1 MDWVA
6 TMDTWERELQA
17 AIDSGAAWQTPEDAA
32 YARRMIHTGAVTL
45 GPVAVTAYNG
55 ERIPARGE
63 IVPGSEGSEEYREK
77 VRAMVAAG
85 NPPEWIK

>member
-6 TMDTWERELQA
+6 TMSQWDDELQA
-17 AIDSGAAWQTPEDAA
+17 AIDSGEVWQTPEGAA

-45 GPVAVTAYNG
+45 GPVAVTAYTG

-63 IVPGSEGSEEYREK
+63 IVPGSEGSEEYRDK
-77 VRAMVAAG
+77 VAAMVAAG
-85 NPPEWIK
+85 NPPDWIK